1 MVEDWEGG
9 ATVALGD
16 EVGMMD
22 HKAVPVSTGVV
33 LAVIQ
38 ESNLWEV
45 DLLQGEPRYLQ
56 LWEEFDN
63 QKSAVAGD

>member
-1 MVEDWEGG
+1 MVEDWAGG
-9 ATVALGD
+9 ATVTLGD

-22 HKAVPVSTGVV
+22 HKVVPVSTGVV

-45 DLLQGEPRYLQ
+45 DLLQGEHKYLQ
-56 LWEEFDN
+56 LWEKFD
-63 QKSAVAGD
+63 S